1 MSLSRLKKRI
11 EKVEEILHERRGGE
25 DILFSDGP
33 VTAERLEEL
42 KKEYERM
49 GKGYILFIDDIPD

>member
-25 DILFSDGP
+25 DILFSDT